1 MVKGSEYR
9 LAKPLKVVNGDDEGD
24 SSAEAQ
30 DAFDDDRSG
39 TALLDLPISPGNAPA
54 VPANESAMDNQSA
67 ISPANATGL
76 TAQDSPKADE
86 SSKERSRKRRT
97 AL

>member
-30 DAFDDDRSG
+30 DACDDDRSG
-39 TALLDLPISPGNAPA
+39 TALLDLPISPGNAP
-54 VPANESAMDNQSA
+54 VIPADESAMDNQSA
-67 ISPANATGL
+67 SSPANATGL
-76 TAQDSPKADE
+76 TTQDTPKADKP
-86 SSKERSRKRRT
+86 SKERPRKRRT
-97 AL
+97 TL